1 MRKRRKRPIA
11 QMVLAFVV
19 PVVIAACAGNG
30 GANPANPGPERDDT
44 DVTPYGSSDRR
55 FNWDNS
61 LNRTHSSSLHYNTRM
76 EMDEVTARAIADM
89 DGVDS
94 AWVLLTEKNAYV
106 AVNLDNTAHI
116 RAKAD
121 MDDRLKDDIAAKV
134 REMNPKIR
142 NVFVSASP
150 DFVERLR
157 GYGEKAD
164 NGEPIRGLILE
175 FNRSV
180 ERLFPSRIEPKTNL
194 ERKSLR

>member
-1 MRKRRKRPIA
+1 MRKRKKRPIA
-11 QMVLAFVV
+11 QLALAFVV

-30 GANPANPGPERDDT
+30 GANPAKPGPERDDA
-44 DVTPYGSSDRR
+44 DVTPYGASDRR

-76 EMDEVTARAIADM
+76 EMDRVTASAIANLE
-89 DGVDS
+89 GVES

-106 AVNLDNTAHI
+106 AVRLADSAHI
-116 RAKAD
+116 RAKSGI
-121 MDDRLKDDIAAKV
+121 DDQLKDRIVAEV

-142 NVFVSASP
+142 NVFVSANP
-150 DFVERLR
+150 EFVERLR
-157 GYGEKAD
+157 EYGEKTD

-180 ERLFPSRIEPKTNL
+180 ERLFPGRIGPQTNL
-194 ERKSLR
+194 ERKTIR

>member
-1 MRKRRKRPIA
+1 MRRKKRPIA

-19 PVVIAACAGNG
+19 PVVIAACSGNDG
-30 GANPANPGPERDDT
+30 TANPANPGPERDDT
-44 DVTPYGSSDRR
+44 DVKPYGSSERR

-76 EMDEVTARAIADM
+76 EMDQRTARAIADL

-106 AVNLDNTAHI
+106 AVNLDNTLHI
-116 RAKAD
+116 RAKED
-121 MDDRLKDDIAAKV
+121 MDDQLKDRIADKV
-134 REMNPKIR
+134 KDMNPKIR
-142 NVFVSASP
+142 NVFISANP

-157 GYGEKAD
+157 GYGEKVD

-175 FNRSV
+175 FNRTV

-194 ERKSLR
+194 ERKAHR